1 MHKILIYF
9 RKLSGFNSKFVLI
22 ILDGVSLIFLLYTD
36 NSVPVM
42 RLTLKFLV
50 KSFIAIVLLVFVLP
64 MIIHYWDSQEWH
76 KLEADARMKRESGVQ
91 VTISHMIFL
100 IGVFQDFSVIREARA
115 VLSIPIFVFISGS
128 VYHQ

>member
-1 MHKILIYF
+1 M
-9 RKLSGFNSKFVLI
+9 VLNVVVI
-22 ILDGVSLIFLLYTD
+22 ILDGVSLIFLIYTD

-64 MIIHYWDSQEWH
+64 MIIHYLDSQEWQ

-91 VTISHMIFL
+91 VTISLMN
-100 IGVFQDFSVIREARA
+100 FSN
-115 VLSIPIFVFISGS
+115 
-128 VYHQ
+128 